1 MRNVYFIG
9 HANRFF
15 SWRVR
20 LGSDRNTLAPS
31 TADDQLRPHVE
42 HYHQSGP
49 RIRQDVHYEFLRD
62 LARSM
67 GTGRDAH
74 VVEFRACA
82 MADTTLVDTGVLM
95 LFAAARGWRFP
106 DLRVEFRGYRD
117 FYSILPN
124 SNGGF
129 RTVIERIPDGH
140 VIARAA
146 GMGAPRPQ
154 LLACL
159 SHAQV
164 ARGER
169 CR

>member
-9 HANRFF
+9 HANRLF
-15 SWRVR
+15 SWRVQV
-20 LGSDRNTLAPS
+20 GADRNTLAPS
-31 TADDQLRPHVE
+31 NVDELLRPFVE

-67 GTGRDAH
+67 GTGRHAH
-74 VVEFRACA
+74 VMEFRACA
-82 MADTTLVDTGVLM
+82 LADTTLVDAGVLM
-95 LFAAARGWRFP
+95 LFAAARGWQFR
-106 DLRVEFRGYRD
+106 DLRIEFRGYRD
-117 FYSILPN
+117 FYSIVPN

-140 VIARAA
+140 AVARAG
-146 GMGAPRPQ
+146 GMAAPTPQ

-159 SHAQV
+159 SNAQV
-164 ARGER
+164 TRDER